1 MLLQNIELEQV
12 ACMLVNWY
20 DQFKKNTIKSYII
33 PIPEDVIIYL
43 RQDLVILPKECSNTT
58 SSTDTKTKHFNSYD
72 DQFSDEDEDDEI
84 LPEFP
89 EFSKTITDSIEKLG
103 GSAFLKTDWHCPRDA
118 QWITLGQTLCV
129 KDITD
134 VYQLLKAS
142 SICKED
148 IAERA
153 PINTTGYHIILKKW
167 RDIHPGTEF
176 RCFVKNKSLVAISPR
191 HWPSYHEHI
200 AAERSDIVTD
210 IVSLFKEKIKGNFPL
225 KDCMYITGTWL
236 VNLATSKKQCFFS
249 DVFDVYRPAKDHV
262 IIIDFSLFGK
272 DHSDSLAFDYDQL
285 NAEALTAAI
294 EEEDDPEFRYLPE
307 DCGIQP
313 NKRNNYGFPQDV
325 IDMFDPAQV
334 GSTSGNNSNGDES
347 LIHRLMDEWQLQ
359 SRQGEDNDDEE

>member
-225 KDCMYITGTWL
+225 KDCMYITGT
-236 VNLATSKKQCFFS
+236 
-249 DVFDVYRPAKDHV
+249 
-262 IIIDFSLFGK
+262 
-272 DHSDSLAFDYDQL
+272 
-285 NAEALTAAI
+285 
-294 EEEDDPEFRYLPE
+294 
-307 DCGIQP
+307 
-313 NKRNNYGFPQDV
+313 
-325 IDMFDPAQV
+325 
-334 GSTSGNNSNGDES
+334 
-347 LIHRLMDEWQLQ
+347 
-359 SRQGEDNDDEE
+359 